1 MELQLGSL
9 RIGRPRLGIA
19 LGSGAARGWAHVG
32 ILQAFQQAGVSIDI
46 ITGTSAGAVVGAF
59 YAADALDSLERFGEE
74 LKSFRATFNY
84 MDFTLPARG
93 LIGGRKFIGFLE
105 EYLPV
110 RRFEELQKP
119 LGIVATNL
127 MDLGEVHISAGA
139 LIPAIRAS
147 VAVPGF
153 LAPQDAG
160 EMQLVDGGLVNP
172 VPVSLARKLGA
183 DLVIGV
189 DLDAKVAL
197 DKRRRA
203 ESMGAIF
210 DRTIAAMMNRVRL
223 ANRFFHPADLWIE
236 PHLPDYGFLDFHRT
250 EEAIEAGRKIG
261 ADIIDDVRKLTKP
274 HLITGDRV
282 VRVPEF
288 LGRALSPSLPEQRSP
303 EMMDEE
309 VADGEQTDAVLED
322 ASTDGAQDVDDDDAM
337 REEYDRMQKMWDFL
351 GAAFREKE

>member
-1 MELQLGSL
+1 MRLGSL

-32 ILQAFQQAGVSIDI
+32 ILQAFQAAGIRFDVV
-46 ITGTSAGAVVGAF
+46 TGTSAGAVVGAF
-59 YAADALDSLERFGEE
+59 YAANALDSLERFGDE

-110 RRFEELQKP
+110 RRFDELGIP
-119 LGIVATNL
+119 LGLVATNL
-127 MDLGEVHISAGA
+127 RDLGEVHISAGA
-139 LIPAIRAS
+139 LIPAVRAS

-160 EMQLVDGGLVNP
+160 DMQLVDGGLVNP

-189 DLDAKVAL
+189 DLDANAARS
-197 DKRRRA
+197 KRNRA

-210 DRTIAAMMNRVRL
+210 DRTITVMMNRVRL

-236 PHLPDYGFLDFHRT
+236 PDLPDYGFLDFHRT
-250 EEAIEAGRKIG
+250 EEAIEAGRKLG
-261 ADIIDDVRKLTKP
+261 AEFIDEVRKLTRP

-288 LGRALSPSLPEQRSP
+288 LSRALSPSLADQASP
-303 EMMDEE
+303 ELDEDT
-309 VADGEQTDAVLED
+309 ADGEQVDAVLDD
-322 ASTDGAQDVDDDDAM
+322 APDDESADDDAAM
-337 REEYDRMQKMWDFL
+337 RDEYNRMQKMWDFL
-351 GAAFREKE
+351 GAAFREKDSNK